1 MSMRRSVVPR
11 GLAVA
16 VLLPWA
22 LSACNYSFRAG
33 SFPPPHIRTIAI
45 VPFDNETNRFELSAE
60 LYDQL
65 LRNLPGALGIRTAG
79 ADVAD
84 AIVRGSITRYDV
96 LAPNYTSAG
105 GGQAAQVLQRQVSIG
120 VRVEIVDLVEN
131 VILWES
137 TGVTAQGEFAEGA
150 PEDGGR
156 REAIEILVQRI
167 VDGAQSNW

>member
-1 MSMRRSVVPR
+1 MV
-11 GLAVA
+11 LLATAVA
-16 VLLPWA
+16 G
-22 LSACNYSFRAG
+22 CNYSFRAG
-33 SFPPPHIRTIAI
+33 SFPPQHIRTIAI
-45 VPFDNETNRFELSAE
+45 EPFDNETNRFEVSAE

-84 AIVRGSITRYDV
+84 AIVRGAILRYDV
-96 LAPNYTSAG
+96 IAPNYTSG
-105 GGQAAQVLQRQVSIG
+105 VGGQAPQVIQRQVSIG

-137 TGVTAQGEFAEGA
+137 SNVVAQGQFAEGA

-156 REAIEILVQRI
+156 RQAIELLVQRI

>member
-1 MSMRRSVVPR
+1 MLLTA
-11 GLAVA
+11 LAA
-16 VLLPWA
+16 G
-22 LSACNYSFRAG
+22 CNYSFRAG

-45 VPFDNETNRFELSAE
+45 EPFGNETNRFEVSAE

-84 AIVRGSITRYDV
+84 AIVRGAVTRYDV
-96 LAPNYTSAG
+96 QAPNYTSAG

-120 VRVEIVDLVEN
+120 ARVEIVDLVEN

-137 TGVTAQGEFAEGA
+137 SSVIGQGQFAEGA
-150 PEDGGR
+150 PEDSGR
-156 REAIEILVQRI
+156 RQAIEILVQRI